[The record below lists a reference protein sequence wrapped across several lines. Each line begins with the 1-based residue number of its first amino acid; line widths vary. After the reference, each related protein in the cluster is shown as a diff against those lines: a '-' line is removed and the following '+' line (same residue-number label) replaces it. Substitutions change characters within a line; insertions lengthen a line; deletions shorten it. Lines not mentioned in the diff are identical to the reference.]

1 MDRLELL
8 KDIICKNDKV
18 TKILKRLEEL
28 NLPEHYISGPS
39 VLELAWNYLD
49 NKDLMY
55 GIDVIDFV
63 YCDKENTTD
72 KGEEEIKSL
81 LKKEFDY
88 LGIEFNVVNVARTYF
103 EDKKKMDI
111 DSCELNLKEA
121 INLYPVIAK
130 AIGIRSKNGEIEIYA
145 PYGLDD
151 VFNKILRPNK
161 AVEDSDKYYNCVNNL
176 IAKWTDLVIIP
187 WDNI

>member
-1 MDRLELL
+1 MDKLELL
-8 KDIICKNDKV
+8 KDIICKNEKV
-18 TKILKRLEEL
+18 STILKRLDEL

-39 VLELAWNYLD
+39 VLELAWNYL
-49 NKDLMY
+49 NKKDLLD

-63 YCDKENTTD
+63 YCDKLD
-72 KGEEEIKSL
+72 KNEEEIKSI
-81 LKKEFDY
+81 LKNEFKSLD
-88 LGIEFNVVNVARTYF
+88 IEFNVVNVAKIYF
-103 EDKKKMDI
+103 KDNKKMDMN
-111 DSCELNLKEA
+111 SCELNLKEA
-121 INLYPVIAK
+121 IKLYPVIAK
-130 AIGIRSKNGEIEIYA
+130 AIGVRSKNGEIEVFA

-161 AVEDSDKYYNCVNNL
+161 AIEDSDKYYNCVNNL